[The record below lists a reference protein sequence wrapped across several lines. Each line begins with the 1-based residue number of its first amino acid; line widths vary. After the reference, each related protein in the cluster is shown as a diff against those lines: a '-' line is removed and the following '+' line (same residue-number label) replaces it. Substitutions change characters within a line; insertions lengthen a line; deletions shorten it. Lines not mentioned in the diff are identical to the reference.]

1 MAEKTLFQTQK
12 IKECYKQFCD
22 SIHEVFP
29 EMELPK
35 LPSKYLHVLVTVNGE
50 KGNSA
55 FTYRKVYFDAYG
67 NTKSCS
73 VHADSMA
80 MSNMKL
86 LNTVEELKAQIEMI
100 KKNFKPTNIEISL
113 NVRNKLA

>member
-22 SIHEVFP
+22 AIHEAFP
-29 EMELPK
+29 EMELPS
-35 LPSKYLHVLVTVNGE
+35 LPKKYLHVQVAVDGD
-50 KGNSA
+50 KGTGIYS
-55 FTYRKVYFDAYG
+55 YRKVYFDAYS

-73 VHADSMA
+73 VHADA
-80 MSNMKL
+80 IFSNMKL

-100 KKNFKPTNIEISL
+100 KKSFKPNNIEITL
-113 NVRNKLA
+113 HVRNKLA

>member
-22 SIHEVFP
+22 AIHEVFP

-50 KGNSA
+50 KGTGKFS
-55 FTYRKVYFDAYG
+55 YRKIYFDAYS

-73 VHADSMA
+73 VHADAMA
-80 MSNMKL
+80 MTSIKL
-86 LNTVEELKAQIEMI
+86 LNTVEELKAQLEMI
-100 KKNFKPTNIEISL
+100 KRGFKPNNIEITIG
-113 NVRNKLA
+113 VRNKLA

>member
-22 SIHEVFP
+22 TIHEFFP

-35 LPSKYLHVLVTVNGE
+35 LPSKYLHLLVCVNGE
-50 KGNSA
+50 KGNGKY
-55 FTYRKVYFDAYG
+55 TYRKVYFDAYG

-73 VHADSMA
+73 VHADAMA

-86 LNTVEELKAQIEMI
+86 LNTVEDLKAQMEMI
-100 KKNFKPTNIEISL
+100 KKSFKPNNIGITFS
-113 NVRNKLA
+113 VRNKLA

>member
-1 MAEKTLFQTQK
+1 MAEKTLFQTLK

-22 SIHEVFP
+22 AIHEAFP

-67 NTKSCS
+67 NTKSCD
-73 VHADSMA
+73 VHADSMS

-86 LNTVEELKAQIEMI
+86 LNTVEELKSQIEMI
-100 KKNFKPTNIEISL
+100 KKSFKPTNIEISL

>member
-22 SIHEVFP
+22 AIHEFFP

-50 KGNSA
+50 KGTGKFS
-55 FTYRKVYFDAYG
+55 YRKICFDAYG

-73 VHADSMA
+73 VHADAMA
-80 MSNMKL
+80 WIEMKEL
-86 LNTVEELKAQIEMI
+86 CTVEELKVQLEMI
-100 KKNFKPTNIEISL
+100 KKRFKPNNIEITLS
-113 NVRNKLA
+113 VRNKLA

>member
-1 MAEKTLFQTQK
+1 MAEKTLLQTQK

-22 SIHEVFP
+22 TIHEAFP

-35 LPSKYLHVLVTVNGE
+35 LPRKYLHVIVTVNGE
-50 KGNSA
+50 KRNSS
-55 FTYRKVYFDAYG
+55 FTYREVYFDAYS

-86 LNTVEELKAQIEMI
+86 LNTVEELKAQIGMI
-100 KKNFKPTNIEISL
+100 KKSFKPTDIEISL
-113 NVRNKLA
+113 NVRNKQA